1 MLSITDPFIIKKCIL
16 QCNSAEF
23 VFGYKALD
31 GLMLYKSAV
40 CPSTDGNVILD
51 ICTQCYSSLRRATMP
66 KFALAN
72 SLYRGLLPSQFHDL
86 TWVEEMVCSRYR
98 YTAHIT
104 RLFQS
109 SDPALPNVLH
119 GNTCVHEMNVI
130 STASVLPRTPADINE
145 TLSVVFIGPG
155 KFRPE
160 FLKNIYRI
168 RKQKVW
174 DFLLWLTSHNLL
186 YSEMPLDRTILDQYP
201 DDDALPGVENNIVED
216 HVSDVSHIFSEETAG
231 PSEHPAEI
239 LKETN
244 SESNEPFIFLEKVGV
259 SDPEGDKLTGRTF
272 VGAGLCNL
280 VNDISSTTMPDLIF
294 HRGSTAINEYN
305 NPTLLP
311 GMFPT
316 LWPFGIGG
324 SEDSSRQTSLSFA
337 VQANYYFDIPDHSF
351 RSHNAFMFVALN
363 IIQRRACH
371 LQTHFTLKKKNS
383 VNC

>member
-1 MLSITDPFIIKKCIL
+1 
-16 QCNSAEF
+16 
-23 VFGYKALD
+23 
-31 GLMLYKSAV
+31 
-40 CPSTDGNVILD
+40 
-51 ICTQCYSSLRRATMP
+51 
-66 KFALAN
+66 
-72 SLYRGLLPSQFHDL
+72 
-86 TWVEEMVCSRYR
+86 
-98 YTAHIT
+98 
-104 RLFQS
+104 
-109 SDPALPNVLH
+109 
-119 GNTCVHEMNVI
+119 MNVI
-130 STASVLPRTPADINE
+130 SIASVLPRTPADINE

-168 RKQKVW
+168 QKQKVW

-186 YSEMPLDRTILDQYP
+186 YSEMPLDRTTLDQYP
-201 DDDALPGVENNIVED
+201 DDDALPGVKNNIVED

-272 VGAGLCNL
+272 VGAGLRNL
-280 VNDISSTTMPDLIF
+280 VNDISSTTMPDLIL
-294 HRGSTAINEYN
+294 HRGLTAINEYN

-324 SEDSSRQTSLSFA
+324 FEDSSRQTSLSFA

-351 RSHNAFMFVALN
+351 HSHNAFMFVALN
-363 IIQRRACH
+363 IIQRWACH
-371 LQTHFTLKKKNS
+371 LQTHFTLKKKNFS
-383 VNC
+383 QLLRN